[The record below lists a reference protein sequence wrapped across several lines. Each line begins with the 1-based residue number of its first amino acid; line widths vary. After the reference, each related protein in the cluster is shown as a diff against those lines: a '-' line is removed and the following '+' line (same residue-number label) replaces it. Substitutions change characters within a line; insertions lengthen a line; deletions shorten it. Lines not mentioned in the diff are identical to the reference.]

1 MIGRNGNDELNRF
14 LLGADM
20 VLILLSIIFSR
31 SVGRIFSTIVI
42 VLLAITYFRMFSRDL
57 MRRSDEN
64 AKYLRMR
71 ERVFSAFR
79 IRKEQWTQRKDFKFF
94 VCPECR

>member
-1 MIGRNGNDELNRF
+1 MREKVMQFMIGRNGNDDLNRF

-20 VLILLSIIFSR
+20 VLILLSIVFSR
-31 SVGRIFSTIVI
+31 SVGRVFSALVV
-42 VLLAITYFRMFSRDL
+42 VLLGITYYRMFSRDL

-71 ERVFSAFR
+71 ERLLSAFR
-79 IRKEQWTQRKDFKFF
+79 IRKEQWTQR
-94 VCPECR
+94 